1 MKTNYKPYIA
11 IFLANALYGANY
23 TIAKTVMP
31 EFMQPFAFILVRV
44 SGALAFFLLLSMFIK
59 TEKIAKADYLRL
71 FFCGLFG
78 VAINQ
83 LMFFKGLNLTVPINA
98 ALIMI
103 TTPIIVMT
111 FSAIFLKEK
120 LAWYKILGLALGL
133 IGAFFMI
140 GGSALNFSSETAKGD
155 FMVFLNASSYAV
167 YLILVKPLMTKYS
180 PLSVIKWVFIFGF
193 IPVFFFSIQEFRQV
207 NFSAFTTSVWWAVAF
222 VVLGVTVGAY
232 MLNMYGLSKV
242 NPSIVGVF
250 IYLQPLLAVFF
261 EWVFTSKIDLT
272 AQKMLAALIIFTGVY
287 LVSFGKRH
295 FEKPNKIEFNPLNK

>member
-1 MKTNYKPYIA
+1 MLNNYKPYIA

-44 SGALAFFLLLSMFIK
+44 SGALAFFLLLSMFVK
-59 TEKIAKADYLRL
+59 TDKIAKGDYLRL
-71 FFCGLFG
+71 FFCGMFG

-83 LMFFKGLNLTVPINA
+83 MMFFKGLNLTVPINA
-98 ALIMI
+98 SLIMI

-111 FSAIFLKEK
+111 FSALFLKEK
-120 LAWYKILGLALGL
+120 LAWYKILGLAIGL
-133 IGAFFMI
+133 VGAFFI
-140 GGSALNFSSETAKGD
+140 VGGSNLNFSSETAKGD
-155 FMVFLNASSYAV
+155 FMVFINATSYAI
-167 YLILVKPLMTKYS
+167 YLILVKPLMSKYS
-180 PLSVIKWVFIFGF
+180 PVTVIKWVFTFGF
-193 IPVFFFSIQEFRQV
+193 IPVFIFSFQEFRQV
-207 NFSAFTTSVWWAVAF
+207 DFTAFTQNVWWAVAF

-232 MLNMYGLSKV
+232 LLNMYGLSKV

-250 IYLQPLLAVFF
+250 IYLQPILAVFF

-272 AQKMLAALIIFTGVY
+272 TEKMMAGLLIFIGVY

-295 FEKPNKIEFNPLNK
+295 FEKPGKIKLNTLK